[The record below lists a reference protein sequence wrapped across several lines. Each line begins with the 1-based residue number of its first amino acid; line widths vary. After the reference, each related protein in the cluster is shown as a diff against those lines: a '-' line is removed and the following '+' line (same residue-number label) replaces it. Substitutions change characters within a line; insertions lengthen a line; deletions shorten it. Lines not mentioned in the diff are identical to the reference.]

1 MNLRTSL
8 AAAAAAVLTIT
19 VQAAPA
25 HADVAITGSGSSFVS
40 NYIEACR
47 PIYTADTGNNI
58 TYNATGSGT
67 GRSQFQAGVVDF
79 AASDTVYSATEKAPA
94 SFVYVPLVAG
104 AIAVMYNLPTV
115 KQPLNL
121 TNDTLAKIF
130 AGQIKNWNDPAI
142 AASNSVT
149 TKVAKKDKS
158 GKVMKD
164 KKGKTIFVTRTKPI
178 ALPNVPIQ
186 VYYRSDKSGTTEVF
200 TDYLNQVVPSVFTK
214 PKSGTF
220 TSAFP
225 AAIPTDG
232 SFQGASGSDGV
243 STGVKSKV
251 GAITYA
257 ESSFAKERGLAMVSL
272 ENAAGKFVQ
281 PTSKAASAFLSNF
294 EPGKNGTIKA
304 NFKNADPAAYNLSSF
319 AYGLAYSAGQ
329 AADKSDAV
337 KKFFTYLTS
346 GKCTANAERL
356 GYAPL
361 TGDALAT
368 AKLQIANI

>member
-1 MNLRTSL
+1 MNLRKSIASVAAGIL
-8 AAAAAAVLTIT
+8 AVT

-25 HADVAITGSGSSFVS
+25 SANVAITGSGSTFVS
-40 NYIEACR
+40 NYVEACR
-47 PIYTADTGNNI
+47 PIFTSDTGINI

-67 GRSQFQAGVVDF
+67 GRSQFNAGVVDF
-79 AASDTVYSATEKAPA
+79 GASDTVYSATEKSPA

-104 AIAVMYNLPTV
+104 AVAVMYNLPTV

-121 TNDTLAKIF
+121 TNETLAKIF

-142 AASNSVT
+142 AATNSIT

-164 KKGKTIFVTRTKPI
+164 KKGKTIFVTRTQPI
-178 ALPNVPIQ
+178 KLPNIPIQ

-200 TDYLNQVVPSVFTK
+200 TDYLNQVVPSVFNK
-214 PKSGTF
+214 PKNGTF
-220 TSAFP
+220 TAAFP
-225 AAIPTDG
+225 GTIPTDG

-243 STGVKSKV
+243 STGVKSKI
-251 GAITYA
+251 GAITYS
-257 ESSFAKERGLAMVSL
+257 ESSFAKERGLPTVSL
-272 ENAAGKFVQ
+272 ENAAGKFLQ

-304 NFKNADPAAYNLSSF
+304 NFKNPDPDAYNLSSF
-319 AYGLAYSAGQ
+319 AYGLAYTTGQ
-329 AADKSDAV
+329 SADKSEAV

-346 GKCTANAERL
+346 GKCTANADRL

-361 TGDALAT
+361 TGDALAV